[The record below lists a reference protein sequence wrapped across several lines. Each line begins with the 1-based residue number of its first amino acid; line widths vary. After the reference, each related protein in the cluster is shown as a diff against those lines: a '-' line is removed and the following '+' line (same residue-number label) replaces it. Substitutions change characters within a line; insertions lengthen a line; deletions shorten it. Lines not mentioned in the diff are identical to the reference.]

1 MDIQEL
7 FSMAKAANTK
17 AQIKILMSE
26 DAICIRWIYDHAFG
40 PEWRRNLPM
49 SALGSDRDPY
59 RAVREY
65 IKMDALYMEGRG
77 GTPDRTHN
85 LFGTTAPASTIKPMR
100 GPKIPPMRTSSV
112 TVNVSGF
119 APAYARK
126 DMKMVPVLEV
136 TPADLFPGDVVET
149 GINAAET
156 VKGVGRLG
164 NDYDVFWVSGGS
176 NRFAADDKLR
186 IVRPGRSRGN

>member
-40 PEWRRNLPM
+40 PEWRRTLPM

-77 GTPDRTHN
+77 GTPDRTHS
-85 LFGTTAPASTIKPMR
+85 LFQTAAPVTSTLPILTLTPSELR
-100 GPKIPPMRTSSV
+100 QHDIVEVPESET
-112 TVNVSGF
+112 
-119 APAYARK
+119 
-126 DMKMVPVLEV
+126 MK
-136 TPADLFPGDVVET
+136 
-149 GINAAET
+149 ET
-156 VKGVGRLG
+156 VKGIRVLG
-164 NDYDVFWVSGGS
+164 CDYEVFWFSGLS
-176 NRFAADDKLR
+176 RLYSPNHKLR
-186 IVRPGRSRGN
+186 VIRRGKRHD